1 MSVEFVADFMLMN
14 LRRKQMFK
22 KVKED
27 AILPTRGSKY
37 SACVDVYANE
47 DVTIGAGETKLIGL
61 GIAID
66 VDNLLENVPMAK
78 DMKRWFRKNFNNTNL
93 KVSEDKSVAPIKDKF
108 LKSHYL
114 QLMLRSSLAA
124 KGLMLGNGVGV
135 IDLDFA
141 DEIKMIIHN
150 SNKEESV
157 SLYVHDLDCI
167 SSYSQGWN
175 DALDKRDAITNKA
188 TVMSKQLQALK
199 DTINTGAF
207 LIKKGDRIGQLV
219 LLEHKS
225 YLFGIESEDERVG
238 GFGST
243 DKKENNV

>member
-1 MSVEFVADFMLMN
+1 
-14 LRRKQMFK
+14 MFK
-22 KVKED
+22 KVTED

-47 DVTIGAGETKLIGL
+47 DVTISAGETKLVGL
-61 GIAID
+61 GIKID
-66 VDNLLENVPMAK
+66 FNKTLKSIIVGDICKKYNDRYL
-78 DMKRWFRKNFNNTNL
+78 NF
-93 KVSEDKSVAPIKDKF
+93 EQAFDIF
-108 LKSHYL
+108 LSSHYL

-150 SNKEESV
+150 PLIGSINS
-157 SLYVHDLDCI
+157 I
-167 SSYSQGWN
+167 SFGCN
-175 DALDKRDAITNKA
+175 GKRDYK
-188 TVMSKQLQALK
+188 
-199 DTINTGAF
+199 
-207 LIKKGDRIGQLV
+207 IKKGDRIGQIT
-219 LLEHKS
+219 LLKHKS
-225 YLFGIESEDERVG
+225 SLFGIDSEDERDG